1 MAEQNF
7 RQKELHERQPV
18 APGWYV
24 VAQSETLRRK
34 PTELTFNSV
43 PLVAFRDT
51 AGRPAILLDRCP
63 HRNAPLSKGRVQG
76 DRLQCHYHGWEF
88 DGSGTC
94 RAVPGLCA
102 PAEHSSRQVPSY
114 VCREQQG
121 WLWMYSEPGVEPP
134 APPPPIPCA
143 DDPSYLTIRQRV
155 SMPGPV
161 HAVAEN
167 ALDVPHTAFVHAG
180 LFRGPHRRSPI
191 EVVIRSDGNQVEAQY
206 IGEPR
211 PKGLVGRLLAPRG
224 GDVTHFD
231 RFILPCLAQ
240 VEYRIGADSHILT
253 TAALTPRE
261 PNLTDLFATVA
272 VRTPLPDLLLR
283 HLVKPVAMHIVR
295 QDVDVLRQQT
305 EQVERFGA
313 EQFVS
318 TEIDV
323 LGLRIQKLLRD
334 AAQGKT
340 PRPVEERHITML
352 V

>member
-1 MAEQNF
+1 MAEQIF
-7 RQKELHERQPV
+7 LPKDPLQGQTV

-24 VAQSETLRRK
+24 AAQSELIGRR

-43 PLVAFRDT
+43 PLVAFRDS
-51 AGRPAILLDRCP
+51 AGKPAVLLDRCP
-63 HRNAPLSKGRVQG
+63 HRNAPLSKGRLRG
-76 DRLQCHYHGWEF
+76 DRIQCHYHGWEF
-88 DGSGTC
+88 DRGGIC
-94 RAVPGLCA
+94 RAVPGLSSQ
-102 PAEHSSRQVPSY
+102 PEHTSRQVPSY
-114 VCREQQG
+114 ACRDQQG
-121 WLWMYSEPGVEPP
+121 WLWMYSEPGLEPP
-134 APPPPIPCA
+134 APPAQIPCA

-180 LFRGPHRRSPI
+180 LFRGPQRRSPI
-191 EVVIRSDGNQVEAQY
+191 EVIVRSDAKQVEAEY
-206 IGEPR
+206 VGEQR

-240 VEYRIGADSHILT
+240 VEYRIGADSHIIT
-253 TAALTPRE
+253 TAALTPRG
-261 PNLTDLFATVA
+261 PKLTDLFATVA
-272 VRTPLPDLLLR
+272 VRVPLPGLLLR
-283 HLVKPVAMHIVR
+283 HLVKPVAMLIVR

-305 EQVERFGA
+305 EQVELFGA
-313 EQFVS
+313 EHFVS

-323 LGLRIQKLLRD
+323 MGLRIQKMLRD

-340 PRPVEERHITML
+340 PRPSEERRITML